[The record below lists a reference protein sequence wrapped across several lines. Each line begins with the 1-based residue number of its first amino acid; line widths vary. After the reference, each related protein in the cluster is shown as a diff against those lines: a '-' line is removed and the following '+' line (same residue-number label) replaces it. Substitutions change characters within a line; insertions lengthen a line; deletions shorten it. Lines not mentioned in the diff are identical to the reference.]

1 MRLQYSL
8 PIATTLLSALLASS
22 ALAQNGSVV
31 ASGATPEVLSDSF
44 TFTEGPIADAQGNV
58 YFTDIP
64 ANRIHIW
71 TTDGQLETFREQTSA
86 TNGLFF
92 DADGIL
98 YGAEG
103 GTGSVTRMD
112 MDGNV
117 SVVVDEYEGASFNSP
132 NDLWID
138 EHGGIYFTDPRYGLE
153 SNLPQP
159 GYYVYYVA
167 PGASEATLIIDDLV
181 RPNGIIGSR
190 DGRTLYVA
198 DHEGDET
205 YAYTIRSPGELTDG
219 RLLIEQG
226 SDGMA
231 IDERGNIY
239 LTGGTEITVYS
250 SDGEMLEAIPFP
262 MAPANMT
269 FGGPDRDV
277 LYVTARSTL
286 YALRMTVKGMH

>member
-1 MRLQYSL
+1 MRSQYRLQ
-8 PIATTLLSALLASS
+8 IATTLVSAMLAST
-22 ALAQNGSVV
+22 ALAQNDSVV
-31 ASGATPEVLSDSF
+31 ASGATPEVLSADF
-44 TFTEGPIADAQGNV
+44 TFTEGPIADAEGNV

-64 ANRIHIW
+64 ANRIHVW
-71 TTDGQLETFREQTSA
+71 TTSGELQTFREQTNA

-103 GTGSVTRMD
+103 GGGRVTRMD
-112 MDGNV
+112 SDGNV
-117 SVVVDEYEGASFNSP
+117 SVVTDEYDGAPFNSP
-132 NDLWID
+132 NDLWVD
-138 EHGGIYFTDPRYGLE
+138 ADGGIYFTDPRYGLE

-167 PGASEATLIIDDLV
+167 PGSSEAKLVIDDLV
-181 RPNGIIGSR
+181 RPNGIIGTP

-198 DHEGDET
+198 DHQGDET
-205 YAYTIRSPGELTDG
+205 YAYTITSPGELTDK

-226 SDGMA
+226 SDGMTL
-231 IDERGNIY
+231 DERGNIY
-239 LTGGTEITVYS
+239 LTGRTEITVYS
-250 SDGEMLEAIPFP
+250 PEGELLEALTFP
-262 MAPANMT
+262 LAPANMT

-286 YALRMTVKGMH
+286 YALRMNVKGVY